1 MKKNKPAK
9 RNFETVFV
17 QSEKTINLRVVCN
30 LIIEKIKRGELT
42 NNDKSKIR

>member
-1 MKKNKPAK
+1 MKRNKPAK

-17 QSEKTINLRVVCN
+17 QSEKEINLRVVCN